1 MLYAVLIF
9 VHVHSQRAI
18 ISQYQKLGYD
28 FIFAEQVVGFTQE
41 GRKSAWS
48 KLQNAITRAL
58 QASHR
63 AVPKPKKQ
71 TTKKTKY
78 STTQLHDHQSSKHC
92 EDIDTL
98 FRQSILAQ
106 YDEPKAAF
114 KRFEGKDGTLGR
126 KGFKKLTSSLGI
138 EVSED
143 ERKRLRKRIDTKK
156 AIDLV
161 SFLDFVGGNAAG
173 TKGSDTGASAN
184 GTSDGSH
191 SKLARLPVEVP
202 ELPPAFRERGHAQQQ
217 LMQALLDSTRSSTAV
232 TAPKSRVSSQGM
244 GGVGKTLLTAA
255 VVREERI
262 RAAFKL
268 IGWVN
273 LSQQPDLLR
282 LQQR

>member
-1 MLYAVLIF
+1 M
-9 VHVHSQRAI
+9 
-18 ISQYQKLGYD
+18 
-28 FIFAEQVVGFTQE
+28 VGFTQE

-58 QASHR
+58 QASHQ
-63 AVPKPKKQ
+63 AVSEPKKQ
-71 TTKKTKY
+71 ATKKKTKH
-78 STTQLHDHQSSKHC
+78 STAQLHDQKSSKHC

-106 YDEPKAAF
+106 YNEPEAAF

-138 EVSED
+138 EISED
-143 ERKRLRKRIDTKK
+143 ERKRLRKRIDTNK
-156 AIDLV
+156 AIDLA
-161 SFLDFVGGNAAG
+161 SFLLFVGCGNTAG
-173 TKGSDTGASAN
+173 TKGSNTETSAN

-191 SKLARLPVEVP
+191 SELARLPVEVP

-217 LMQALLDSTRSSTAV
+217 LMQALLDSTGRSTAV

-244 GGVGKTLLTAA
+244 GGVGKTMLTAA
-255 VVREERI
+255 VVREDCI
-262 RAAFKL
+262 RAAFEL

-282 LQQR
+282 LQQRYENRCTLTRGALLLICHS